1 MRFRNWYSISIFL
14 ILILNVTIF
23 LGMLAFLFGSDRRSS
38 LSGFQSSNATDCQK
52 FRQALEEEKREFL
65 NEGYN
70 TQQLSLQQD
79 QTQKQRYVAL
89 INLRADSDEKKAQ
102 LWKSI
107 RVQEQKS
114 KQIQSLKIEGYQL
127 FAKSYRDAGKAID
140 SQPGEAIKLPEQAQI
155 EHKQMLEDSLTKL
168 AQAKEE
174 LKTYCNLEIDKPA
187 QPNATVSQP

>member
-1 MRFRNWYSISIFL
+1 
-14 ILILNVTIF
+14 
-23 LGMLAFLFGSDRRSS
+23 MLAFLFGSDRRSS
-38 LSGFQSSNATDCQK
+38 LSEFQSANATDCQK
-52 FRQALEEEKREFL
+52 LQQALEEEKREFL

-70 TQQLSLQQD
+70 TQQLSSKEYLSP
-79 QTQKQRYVAL
+79 KQRYVAL

-127 FAKSYRDAGKAID
+127 FAKSYRDVGKVID
-140 SQPGEAIKLPEQAQI
+140 SQPGETIKLPESAQT

-168 AQAKEE
+168 AEAKEE
-174 LKTYCNLEIDKPA
+174 LKTYCKLDLDESV
-187 QPNATVSQP
+187 QPNATVSKP